1 MSINLSRRVAALELL
16 RAGTGARSVFEL
28 SDAELLRLAGLP
40 PGATT
45 ADLERVAA
53 AGGGGREGGA
63 TDAP

>member
-40 PGATT
+40 MDAT
-45 ADLERVAA
+45 AEDLERVAA
-53 AGGGGREGGA
+53 GGREGSA
-63 TDAP
+63 PDAP

>member
-1 MSINLSRRVAALELL
+1 MSINLSRRIAALELL

-40 PGATT
+40 PDATA

-53 AGGGGREGGA
+53 GGREVKA
-63 TDAP
+63 PDAS

>member
-1 MSINLSRRVAALELL
+1 MNINLSRRVAALELL

-40 PGATT
+40 PDATA

-53 AGGGGREGGA
+53 GGREGIA
-63 TDAP
+63 PDAS